1 MTQFS
6 YIKPADFT
14 PRMKEHYDSWN
25 RSEDSAEQMRR
36 LNDAQRLANARLKSS
51 TISQVAQFSKTAASA
66 WKQQQ
71 EKRDMQLRNE
81 SLILINKLGLNQK
94 DYKKWNKANQQQD
107 QEIGYFLQEASKLRE
122 EGPKQDISLAEEL
135 EGLSGHK
142 LKVLKRTLLHKASA
156 NWSVG
161 FNESKLSGFKA
172 SRVDGST
179 FEWGEVKTDEDFN
192 EYVES
197 YNRMYGFNDV
207 NGYSHEF
214 LHKEYFPKYNQEV
227 AKARAEWNGRRNLES
242 IIERDETATE
252 SFLQAAKSG
261 NLGETIVNYLN
272 SNQGY
277 HVNLE
282 KGISGQ
288 KGARQ
293 YVISKLMDM
302 VAKKQITAA
311 EVLTMYDHEFT
322 HNGHGKA
329 NLGTWKEFNRDEI
342 ETQLY
347 DAETKR
353 IERQNKIN
361 GAQSQGYVAEVLDQV
376 QKKGTALTEQEVRD
390 IQRVHRDRFPE
401 VPLPDELK
409 TLSTYTQEDID
420 DLEHVANMEAKLDQ
434 GLPIETKDW
443 MRIKGDDQRRKK
455 WKEIAESDL
464 GRGLNSTYLKQ
475 ANDDIE
481 AKART
486 VLGMTSGV
494 MDTNTVEYNTLTR
507 NAKAKYAQFYRQ
519 GKFETPEEKHDYAIQ
534 ETLRLLDQEQSN
546 PGSTTLSARRSVD
559 RNIHSLPGKSTTA
572 LKAIIDG
579 KENGT
584 NVLTSG
590 ILPGTEQDYK
600 RVEAYA
606 LDPYNNKLPAVYGYI
621 ARGLKQNPPLTDWH
635 IANMQYKSQTGKDL
649 PQPNQVK
656 VLESKSPVVQY
667 LITRYPNNR
676 KLKRAAALDKGVDL
690 SVEEVTEGVTP
701 E

>member
-1 MTQFS
+1 MAQFS

-25 RSEDSAEQMRR
+25 KSEDSAEQMRR
-36 LNDAQRLANARLKSS
+36 LNDAQRLANAKLKSS
-51 TISQVAQFSKTAASA
+51 AISELAKFSETASKT
-66 WKQQQ
+66 WQEQQK
-71 EKRDMQLRNE
+71 KRDMQLRNE
-81 SLILINKLGLNQK
+81 SLSLINDIGADQK
-94 DYKKWNKANQQQD
+94 EYREWNKANDQQD
-107 QEIGYFLQEASKLRE
+107 QEMGYFNWKAGQYRKP
-122 EGPKQDISLAEEL
+122 GPNQDISLAEEL
-135 EGLSGHK
+135 EGLSGHR
-142 LKVLKRTLLHKASA
+142 LKILKRTLLHQASHT
-156 NWSVG
+156 WKQG
-161 FNESKLSGFKA
+161 FDESKLDGFTA

-179 FEWGEVKTDEDFN
+179 LTWGEVRTEEDFKT
-192 EYVES
+192 YLDS
-197 YNRMYGFNDV
+197 YNKMYGFNEVGDYNPLFV
-207 NGYSHEF
+207 
-214 LHKEYFPKYNQEV
+214 HKEYFPKYNQEV
-227 AKARAEWNGRRNLES
+227 ALARSEWLQKLNVQAHG
-242 IIERDETATE
+242 ERERLGSE
-252 SFLQAAKSG
+252 SFLHAAKSG
-261 NLGETIVNYLN
+261 NLGEVVLSYINN
-272 SNQGY
+272 SGNHYAAGA
-277 HVNLE
+277 
-282 KGISGQ
+282 
-288 KGARQ
+288 KGAREF
-293 YVISKLMDM
+293 VIADLMDQ
-302 VAKKQITAA
+302 VTNKKITPA
-311 EVLTMYDHEFT
+311 EVLAMLDYEFT
-322 HNGHGKA
+322 HKGKGKTT
-329 NLGTWKEFNRDEI
+329 LGEAGWDEFNRDEI

-353 IERQNKIN
+353 IERQTKIN
-361 GAQSQGYVAEVLDQV
+361 GAESQGYVATVLDQI
-376 QKKGTALTEQEVRD
+376 QKKGAALTEQEVRD

-401 VPLPDELK
+401 VPLPEELK

-420 DLEHVANMEAKLDQ
+420 DLEHVANMQAKLDQ

-443 MRIKGDDQRRKK
+443 MRIKGDDQLRKT
-455 WKEIAESDL
+455 WKEKAESDL

-481 AKART
+481 SKART
-486 VLGMTSGV
+486 VLGMQSGV

-519 GKFETPEEKHDYAIQ
+519 GKFETPQEKHDYAIQ
-534 ETLRLLDQEQSN
+534 ETLRLLDQEQAN

-584 NVLTSG
+584 NALTSG
-590 ILPGTEQDYK
+590 LLPGTEQDYK

-606 LDPYNNKLPAVYGYI
+606 LDPYNNTIPAVYGYI

-667 LITRYPNNR
+667 LITRYPNNS